1 MAEDF
6 DPEISINVEE
16 IASRSGSDLVEDDLG
31 SDVECVE
38 AESTFP
44 VGSANDGRD
53 PNDLD
58 PDVSDRYVD
67 DLESDLECEDEDFD
81 PDVSNL
87 DEVDDLGTD
96 EEDFTSFESFVCSWD
111 LDDFDPVSFPE
122 PEFSD
127 LEPDFSDLEP
137 DFSDLGPDFSFSDLG
152 PDFSDL
158 EPNSS
163 DLGPDFSDPNPNC
176 SDLGLDPISA
186 SIFVARADFDFFES
200 DLSPPT
206 SGDFP
211 LLSKPQ
217 RTPSFIIGCMT
228 KGFPSTAWS

>member
-58 PDVSDRYVD
+58 PDVSDRDVD

-96 EEDFTSFESFVCSWD
+96 EEDFTSLESFVCSWD

-127 LEPDFSDLEP
+127 LEPDFSDLGPDFSNLEP
-137 DFSDLGPDFSFSDLG
+137 DFSDLGPDS
-152 PDFSDL
+152 
-158 EPNSS
+158 
-163 DLGPDFSDPNPNC
+163 SDPNPNF

-211 LLSKPQ
+211 LLPKPQ